1 MKIFDLDFRKGTL
14 IDSVSKT
21 AGTLTAGSGGFK
33 KTEKGLAM
41 EFDGSATKLVFPS
54 DVTMVDGSSVFFD
67 IKCSDFSNYPTFF
80 GKDGMGNNYIRF
92 EPNNTIRVFSD
103 SANIIFAKMFKEN
116 IRYFIEIKF
125 NGSLIDLYVD
135 GLYVESQ
142 SWSSA
147 YTLKFNTLSTGYSGR
162 WLKGYIGKVL
172 IESGVNATRRNE
184 LYKEF
189 LNSSPTEKPVRGFEY
204 PKPTDLSYE
213 SGLVAAYSF
222 SPETISNGT
231 LLDISGNGNHG
242 TINGAL
248 LTKDGMKFDGTS
260 SITTPSVTL
269 GTVYTLA
276 YRGKFTSTANQVL
289 ITDNS
294 YHHRLTSNTA
304 FTIYTGTSAI
314 NLTIP
319 DIAGKEVDIVFV
331 RNGTDIRVYVN
342 GILAITGT
350 NPDNNSFKFNRLFG
364 LSSSQRFDGTMIDNK
379 IYNYAFTPQQA
390 KDYHNSFVKPVIV
403 EDFSNYAVRDVSPKG
418 WVKGTGSFIIG
429 EDVNGKYLQCTSN
442 GTIIIPADLDSFKD
456 NGYIEIDRWDGV
468 SWTTHKSTVDALKA
482 LSWFDYSNKKITLT
496 GTTLDRFTNFNI
508 YNGVKL

>member
-1 MKIFDLDFRKGTL
+1 
-14 IDSVSKT
+14 
-21 AGTLTAGSGGFK
+21 
-33 KTEKGLAM
+33 M

-54 DVTMVDGSSVFFD
+54 EVTMVDGSSVFFD

-80 GKDGMGNNYIRF
+80 GANNEGTNYIRF
-92 EPNNTIRVFSD
+92 DSSGVLRVYESAVVNTITFS
-103 SANIIFAKMFKEN
+103 NVFKEN

-125 NGSLIDLYVD
+125 NGSLIDLYVN
-135 GLYVESQ
+135 GLYVESKT
-142 SWSSA
+142 WSST

-162 WLKGYIGKVL
+162 WFKGYLGKVL
-172 IESGVNATRRNE
+172 IESGVNTARRNE

-189 LNSSPTEKPVRGFEY
+189 LNSYGTEKPKRNFTY
-204 PKPTDLSYE
+204 PKASDLSYE
-213 SGLVAAYSF
+213 DGLLAAYSF
-222 SPETISNGT
+222 SPETVSNGT
-231 LLDISGNGNHG
+231 LLDVSGNGNNG

-294 YHHRLTSNTA
+294 YYHRLTSNTA

-314 NLTIP
+314 NLIIP

-331 RNGTDIRVYVN
+331 RNDTDIRVYVN
-342 GILAITGT
+342 GVLAITGT

-364 LSSSQRFDGTMIDNK
+364 LPSSQRFDGTMIDNK

-390 KDYHNSFVKPVIV
+390 KDYHNSFIKPTLI
-403 EDFSNYAVRDVSPKG
+403 DSMSDYAVGD
-418 WVKGTGSFIIG
+418 
-429 EDVNGKYLQCTSN
+429 
-442 GTIIIPADLDSFKD
+442 
-456 NGYIEIDRWDGV
+456 
-468 SWTTHKSTVDALKA
+468 
-482 LSWFDYSNKKITLT
+482 TL
-496 GTTLDRFTNFNI
+496 
-508 YNGVKL
+508 